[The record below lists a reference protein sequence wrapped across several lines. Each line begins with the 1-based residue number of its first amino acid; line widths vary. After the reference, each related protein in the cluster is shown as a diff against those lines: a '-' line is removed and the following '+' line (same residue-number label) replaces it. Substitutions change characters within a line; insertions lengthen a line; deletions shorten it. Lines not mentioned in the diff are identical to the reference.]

1 MVVEDKLNSNVI
13 LAGEI
18 KPNYYHKG
26 ISPFEYIRANKLDF
40 FEGNI
45 IKYVTRYKDKNGLE
59 DLIKAKTY
67 LDEIIKN
74 YKEG

>member
-1 MVVEDKLNSNVI
+1 MVSENEFNYNTT
-13 LAGEI
+13 LAKEI
-18 KPNYYHKG
+18 KPTYYHKG

-74 YKEG
+74 YNNE